1 MIETMKDTEMTNETE
16 FMIETL
22 RLLKSTDDEKL
33 QSARDL
39 ALKYVRS
46 PIPKTVLDIVER
58 GAKNYADIGTERE

>member
-1 MIETMKDTEMTNETE
+1 MTNETE

-22 RLLKSTDDEKL
+22 RLLKPADDEKL

-46 PIPKTVLDIVER
+46 RSPIPKTVLDIVER
-58 GAKNYADIGTERE
+58 GARQAEQINT

>member
-1 MIETMKDTEMTNETE
+1 MTNETE

-22 RLLKSTDDEKL
+22 RLLKPADDEKL

-46 PIPKTVLDIVER
+46 RSPIPKTVLDIVER
-58 GAKNYADIGTERE
+58 GAKGKHSSRSNQTNQT

>member
-1 MIETMKDTEMTNETE
+1 MTNETE

-22 RLLKSTDDEKL
+22 RLLKPADDEKL

-46 PIPKTVLDIVER
+46 RSPIPKTVLDIVER
-58 GAKNYADIGTERE
+58 GVKNYTDIGTERE

>member
-1 MIETMKDTEMTNETE
+1 MTNETE

-22 RLLKSTDDEKL
+22 RLLKPTDDEKL

-46 PIPKTVLDIVER
+46 RSPIPKTVLDIVER
-58 GAKNYADIGTERE
+58 GAKGKPNR